1 MNFCKSTTYLLAI
14 LCVCFLVCKMAL
26 VTLFSTVSLGCEDR
40 KLFICIGIYC
50 GMPNTAEEMT
60 EEGNNIGWG
69 ADMGTHLYSAHQLI
83 EHPTCYIS
91 ESLRFSLHAQ
101 IIQENPVVVQSRGL
115 APPSDTKRKVKA
127 RCSAGLSYHLS

>member
-1 MNFCKSTTYLLAI
+1 MNFCKSTTYLLTI
-14 LCVCFLVCKMAL
+14 QCICFLVGKMAL
-26 VTLFSTVSLGCEDR
+26 MTLFSTVSLGCEDR
-40 KLFICIGIYC
+40 KIFICIGIYC

-60 EEGNNIGWG
+60 ELGNNIGWV

-101 IIQENPVVVQSRGL
+101 IIQEPSGGSVQRVSTPFRHQEE
-115 APPSDTKRKVKA
+115 SE
-127 RCSAGLSYHLS
+127 S